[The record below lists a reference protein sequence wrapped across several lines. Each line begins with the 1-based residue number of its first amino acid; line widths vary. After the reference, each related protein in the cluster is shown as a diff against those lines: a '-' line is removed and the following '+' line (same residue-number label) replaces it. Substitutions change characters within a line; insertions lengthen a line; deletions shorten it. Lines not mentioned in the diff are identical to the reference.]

1 MGELDLNNLKR
12 HREEILKAEAG
23 TLLFNL
29 GKTHVGF
36 WEKKNGDT
44 FFRNID
50 KSAFKKCF
58 GYHPFPGYRC
68 YHQKTDLNKTPFEI
82 DLSFSQE
89 LTNFFWNTE
98 IVFDF
103 INQHNSMTLKDVVK
117 GDVSGALLIKKVMFR
132 GCENVNSGIDKGA
145 PKEQLKELQIA
156 NAFGTIKD
164 EITDQDKKYEDHER
178 YDCRR
183 RKFFKEIDEEF
194 SRVGWDKIGASFV
207 RRTLLE
213 KTKEWYSLLLSDTRF
228 PVNDVTLWDQVYMT
242 ASMFKA
248 SLAAMCLED
257 GKYDEYMVKPR
268 EIKWSI
274 LGVQYDKLGLAEK
287 ALTSA
292 FIDWYR
298 NETERVD
305 EKVKAVI
312 EEKYA
317 LGNEIYRDESGIYFI
332 VPENILGERF
342 EEKVGVY
349 RLKEELGPVR
359 EDLIS
364 CFKSFTGEV
373 FPSILL
379 TEPSRG
385 TMNIAYLLDNA
396 KTYFLMPEFPKDG
409 SVMDYFQDADDV
421 TGFRVICDICRVR
434 LAKKDEED
442 LNLCSIC
449 RQRKEGREKDRLRNA
464 GKETIWTGELQDE
477 NRRIALVTMK
487 FELADWLNGNML
499 NTMLTVTTESAVG
512 KSRAEALKE
521 IGSLLKNIKK
531 TFCNFSDD
539 SKKVTWE
546 TFAGFDEWRKERLR
560 KSVGDF
566 LLYYEEGVHDLYD
579 STIARAFHDRNYNKK
594 NPKELNVFRSYFYS
608 FLEKYFVNLSSVKVN
623 KETETDFYKFI
634 DECHRLDL
642 IPRAAW
648 GNSPHNTALGIFSL
662 AYLIEQIN
670 GILLERS
677 IGDAWEQLLVK
688 KLGTKIDFQNR
699 KIYWNRLLDD
709 EIEFLSAIILQF
721 LLRKNPSP
729 ARFRRIWETT
739 ERFLTTMEEGLLSEI
754 GVPRWRQRRIK
765 WSHVIKEE
773 RFFNK
778 AFTYRG
784 LDFISDEE
792 GSLVLISS
800 LEKAIPLL
808 CRESLKG
815 KTAYIDG
822 IRKLIE
828 NGEEGESWIK
838 EKIELVLADTDERCR
853 VELTGAGYIAYKPY
867 LSIIKPTPVSWQFI
881 IPAVYVPELLE
892 KTQKR
897 YDQEFKYVKGKLPLH
912 VGVIFQDY
920 KKPLYVGIKALRKIR
935 RDLRRWQSIQQPVSG
950 ESLKMMIDGEE
961 SRNKAGDDSVRLK
974 EYYSLYPLSDG
985 GKVDYRFYLDPG
997 MPPVEIKS
1005 VARAKR
1011 DETYIIYPN
1020 TFDFEF
1026 LDVNTRRNEIR
1037 YKEECGSRKVPGKG
1051 NHPYDLASW
1060 HVFEGFRDNF
1070 TDNVTGNKLQN
1081 MVSLIYTKLSA
1092 WEDTE
1097 SIKVFILSA
1106 LINTFELKDRK
1117 ARDEF
1122 CRSLGHKAWEDLEQ
1136 MESGLFKKELLKF
1149 LDLYDFWHNC
1159 LGKV

>member
-1 MGELDLNNLKR
+1 MGELDLNNLER

-29 GKTHVGF
+29 GKSHVGS
-36 WEKKNGDT
+36 WEKKNGNT
-44 FFRNID
+44 FLCNLD
-50 KSAFKKCF
+50 KPAFKKCF
-58 GYHPFPGYRC
+58 GYDLFSGYRC

-117 GDVSGALLIKKVMFR
+117 GNVSGAQLIKKVMFR
-132 GCENVNSGIDKGA
+132 GCENINSGIDKGA
-145 PKEQLKELQIA
+145 PKEQLKNLQIA
-156 NAFGTIKD
+156 NAFGTIID
-164 EITDQDKKYEDHER
+164 EITNQDKKYEDHER

-183 RKFFKEIDEEF
+183 KKFFEEIDKEF
-194 SRVGWDKIGASFV
+194 SRVGWDKVDASFV

-213 KTKEWYSLLLSDTRF
+213 KTKKWYSLLLSDTRF

-248 SLAAMCLED
+248 SLAAMCLEG
-257 GKYDEYMVKPR
+257 GKYDKYLVTPR

-287 ALTSA
+287 ALTPA

-298 NETERVD
+298 TETDRVD

-342 EEKVGVY
+342 EEEVGLY

-373 FPSILL
+373 FPSISL

-396 KTYFLMPEFPKDG
+396 KKYFLMPEFPKDG
-409 SVMDYFQDADDV
+409 SVTDYFQDTDDAA
-421 TGFRVICDICRVR
+421 GFRVICDICRVR

-449 RQRKEGREKDRLRNA
+449 RRRKEGREKDRLRNA

-477 NRRIALVTMK
+477 NGRIALVTMK

-499 NTMLTVTTESAVG
+499 NTMVIGRGDQEYLLG
-512 KSRAEALKE
+512 KLISQ
-521 IGSLLKNIKK
+521 LKNGETIK
-531 TFCNFSDD
+531 T
-539 SKKVTWE
+539 
-546 TFAGFDEWRKERLR
+546 R
-560 KSVGDF
+560 
-566 LLYYEEGVHDLYD
+566 
-579 STIARAFHDRNYNKK
+579 
-594 NPKELNVFRSYFYS
+594 
-608 FLEKYFVNLSSVKVN
+608 SSVLEEVLHKEDLHDSLN
-623 KETETDFYKFI
+623 KYVE
-634 DECHRLDL
+634 
-642 IPRAAW
+642 A
-648 GNSPHNTALGIFSL
+648 
-662 AYLIEQIN
+662 
-670 GILLERS
+670 ILLERS

-688 KLGTKIDFQNR
+688 KLGSKIDFQNR

-754 GVPRWRQRRIK
+754 GIPRWRQRRIK

-784 LDFISDEE
+784 LDFISDKE

-828 NGEEGESWIK
+828 NGEEGESWVK

-961 SRNKAGDDSVRLK
+961 GRNKAGDDSVRLK
-974 EYYSLYPLSDG
+974 EYYSLYPLSSG
-985 GKVDYRFYLDPG
+985 GKGDYRFYLDPG

-1051 NHPYDLASW
+1051 NRPYDLASW
-1060 HVFEGFRDNF
+1060 HVFEGFLDNF
-1070 TDNVTGNKLQN
+1070 ADNVAGNKLQN

-1097 SIKVFILSA
+1097 SIKAFILSA

-1122 CRSLGHKAWEDLEQ
+1122 CRFLGHKAWEDLEQ
-1136 MESGLFKKELLKF
+1136 MESGLFKKELQKF